1 VEYETQEEN
10 CHQRS
15 IQVESAPQCGW
26 CSKQKPGVH
35 FNETYT
41 PVVAWPTTR
50 FFLIQALINKW
61 KTKQLDFVLAY
72 PQAPVE
78 RELYM
83 EIPKRGKDR
92 EAE

>member
-1 VEYETQEEN
+1 MKRKRRIATREVYKWKARLN
-10 CHQRS
+10 VDS
-15 IQVESAPQCGW
+15 
-26 CSKQKPGVH
+26 SKQKPGVH
-35 FNETYT
+35 FDETYF
-41 PVVAWPTTR
+41 PVVAWPTTC

-72 PQAPVE
+72 LQAPVE